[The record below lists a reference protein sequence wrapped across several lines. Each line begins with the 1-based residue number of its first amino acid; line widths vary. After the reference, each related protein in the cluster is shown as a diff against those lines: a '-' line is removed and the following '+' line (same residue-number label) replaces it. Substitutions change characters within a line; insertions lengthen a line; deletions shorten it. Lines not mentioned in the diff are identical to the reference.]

1 MKPHGSKFEYEKD
14 RTNDLMRA
22 YCELID
28 QSSHIRMP
36 LIYKEV
42 VNRPS
47 SRFWVSEERAAIV
60 IAAMF
65 KSASADEVLKGMR
78 KNKKEMFHEIYK
90 RAMELRTQQPT
101 LYVYD
106 IAFQVVRQP
115 APKFYLTPGTAKTY
129 ICRAKKEWFEAR
141 KRKLRH
147 LF

>member
-14 RTNDLMRA
+14 RINDLIRA
-22 YCELID
+22 YHELID
-28 QSSHIRMP
+28 QSSHIRLP
-36 LIYKEV
+36 LIYKKV
-42 VNRPS
+42 VNMPS
-47 SRFWVSEERAAIV
+47 ARFWVSEERAAIV

-65 KSASADEVLKGMR
+65 KSESIDDVLKGMR

-90 RAMELRTQQPT
+90 RALELRTQQPS
-101 LYVYD
+101 LSVFD

-115 APKFYLTPGTAKTY
+115 APKFYLTPGSARVY
-129 ICRAKKEWFEAR
+129 IYKAKKEWFEAR